1 VIRSVFA
8 IHDKQAGE
16 FAFPLHM
23 SISSF
28 THSVSSFS
36 QVLDQLSNS
45 VAHRESPFSVQ
56 TRWCD
61 RPPDG
66 CQGTCGC

>member
-8 IHDKQAGE
+8 IHDKQASE

-45 VAHRESPFSVQ
+45 VAHRESP
-56 TRWCD
+56 
-61 RPPDG
+61 
-66 CQGTCGC
+66 CQNYTMSNHDSIISTLA